1 MRKRAKK
8 WMKKSLLLCNQKRVR
23 DSVLGRQW
31 YMDQQALAPLL
42 VYAWDHLN
50 EFGYVD
56 ALTGEYIKQPIDQ
69 EDE

>member
-1 MRKRAKK
+1 
-8 WMKKSLLLCNQKRVR
+8 
-23 DSVLGRQW
+23 
-31 YMDQQALAPLL
+31 MDQQAPAPLL